1 MPAIFPRVVDIAVI
15 VFGAFLPILIEA
27 SGGPHA
33 EIFDGTLVAF
43 AAALSLSV
51 FPACGIY
58 EASRRR
64 SPVHLISRTALAWLV
79 VQGGTVVLLYV
90 LHRAQ
95 ILSSAWFAY
104 WTVTTGIGL
113 LIFRAVTLAIFGL
126 LARASRQV
134 KAATLD
140 QVGHVAQR
148 MRTSGIA
155 KRIVKR
161 AFDVAAAS
169 CLIVVLSPALAVI
182 AFLVKRDGGPAVFGH
197 VRIGRDGRP
206 FKCLKFRSMVMNAD
220 AVLKA
225 LLERDPHARAEWE
238 REFKLKNDVRITPIG
253 RFLRRSSLDELPQL
267 MNVVRGEM
275 SLVGPRPVVE
285 AELARYGDDVR
296 YYLAAKPGMTG
307 LWQVSGRND
316 TSYATRVS
324 LDVSYVK
331 EWSLRRDLVILL
343 QTVNVVLRGS
353 GAY

>member
-1 MPAIFPRVVDIAVI
+1 M
-15 VFGAFLPILIEA
+15 
-27 SGGPHA
+27 
-33 EIFDGTLVAF
+33 
-43 AAALSLSV
+43 
-51 FPACGIY
+51 
-58 EASRRR
+58 
-64 SPVHLISRTALAWLV
+64 
-79 VQGGTVVLLYV
+79 
-90 LHRAQ
+90 
-95 ILSSAWFAY
+95 
-104 WTVTTGIGL
+104 
-113 LIFRAVTLAIFGL
+113 
-126 LARASRQV
+126 

-285 AELARYGDDVR
+285 AELA
-296 YYLAAKPGMTG
+296 
-307 LWQVSGRND
+307 
-316 TSYATRVS
+316 
-324 LDVSYVK
+324 
-331 EWSLRRDLVILL
+331 LRRRRALL
-343 QTVNVVLRGS
+343 PRREARHDGALASERAQRYQLRDTGVARRVVREGMVASPRPGHPVEDRQRRPARIGCVLKPFVRRLRPEPAGTGKSIEVWMGS
-353 GAY
+353 LGKQAASRRRSARAARACVG

>member
-1 MPAIFPRVVDIAVI
+1 M
-15 VFGAFLPILIEA
+15 
-27 SGGPHA
+27 
-33 EIFDGTLVAF
+33 
-43 AAALSLSV
+43 
-51 FPACGIY
+51 
-58 EASRRR
+58 
-64 SPVHLISRTALAWLV
+64 
-79 VQGGTVVLLYV
+79 
-90 LHRAQ
+90 
-95 ILSSAWFAY
+95 
-104 WTVTTGIGL
+104 
-113 LIFRAVTLAIFGL
+113 
-126 LARASRQV
+126 
-134 KAATLD
+134 
-140 QVGHVAQR
+140 
-148 MRTSGIA
+148 
-155 KRIVKR
+155 
-161 AFDVAAAS
+161 
-169 CLIVVLSPALAVI
+169 LSPALAVI

-343 QTVNVVLRGS
+343 KTVNVVLRGS

>member
-1 MPAIFPRVVDIAVI
+1 
-15 VFGAFLPILIEA
+15 
-27 SGGPHA
+27 
-33 EIFDGTLVAF
+33 
-43 AAALSLSV
+43 
-51 FPACGIY
+51 
-58 EASRRR
+58 
-64 SPVHLISRTALAWLV
+64 
-79 VQGGTVVLLYV
+79 
-90 LHRAQ
+90 
-95 ILSSAWFAY
+95 
-104 WTVTTGIGL
+104 
-113 LIFRAVTLAIFGL
+113 
-126 LARASRQV
+126 
-134 KAATLD
+134 
-140 QVGHVAQR
+140 
-148 MRTSGIA
+148 
-155 KRIVKR
+155 VKR

-343 QTVNVVLRGS
+343 KTVNVVLRGS